1 VKTFLHRIHLNEK
14 RSSNEQCYDTYHIS
28 RLSAAFEGERDI
40 LKCICPPL
48 LKWSMVQLKWAAS

>member
-1 VKTFLHRIHLNEK
+1 MRNVALMK
-14 RSSNEQCYDTYHIS
+14 QCYDTYNIS
-28 RLSAAFEGERDI
+28 RLSAAFDGERDI